1 MSDVVG
7 KGSVAVITGAGSG
20 FGREFALLGARRGLR
35 LVLADVQA
43 DALQA
48 TLADVAALGAE
59 AIAQTV
65 DVADPAQVDALA
77 AATLQ
82 RFGRVHALFNN
93 AGVGSAGLV
102 WENSLRDWQWTLGV
116 NLMGVI
122 HGLRAFVPAMLEAA
136 AADPAYRAHVVNTA
150 SMAGL
155 VNPPLSG
162 VYNVSKH
169 AVVALSETLHHDL
182 ALVTAQVHCSVLCP
196 HYVPTG
202 IHASHRNRPASLA
215 SGAPAT
221 RAQRVAQALV
231 EKAVTSGK
239 ISAAE
244 VAQMTFDAIEQR
256 RFYIASHPQ
265 ALVGARARAEQIVA
279 QGDPYDP
286 FAQREGLRES
296 LRRELGTG
304 NRES

>member
-1 MSDVVG
+1 
-7 KGSVAVITGAGSG
+7 
-20 FGREFALLGARRGLR
+20 
-35 LVLADVQA
+35 VQA
-43 DALQA
+43 EALQS
-48 TLADVAALGAE
+48 TLAEVTALGAA
-59 AIAQTV
+59 AIARAV
-65 DVADPAQVDALA
+65 DVADAPQVDALA
-77 AATLQ
+77 AATRL

-122 HGLRAFVPAMLEAA
+122 HGLRAFVPAMLDAA
-136 AADPAYRAHVVNTA
+136 AADPHYRAHIVNTA
-150 SMAGL
+150 SMAGI

-196 HYVPTG
+196 HYVSTG
-202 IHASHRNRPASLA
+202 IHVSQRNRPASLA
-215 SGAPAT
+215 NDAPAT

-239 ISAAE
+239 VSAAE
-244 VAQMTFDAIEQR
+244 VAGMTFDAIEQQ

-265 ALVGARARAEQIVA
+265 ALVGARARAERIVA
-279 QGDPYDP
+279 QQGPYDP
-286 FAQREGLRES
+286 FAEREGLRDS
-296 LRRELGTG
+296 LRAALAGQG
-304 NRES
+304 D